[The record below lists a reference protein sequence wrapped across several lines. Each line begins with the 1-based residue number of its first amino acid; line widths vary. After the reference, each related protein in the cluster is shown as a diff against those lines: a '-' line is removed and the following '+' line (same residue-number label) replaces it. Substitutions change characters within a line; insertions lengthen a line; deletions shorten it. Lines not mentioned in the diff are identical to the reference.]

1 MGRAFLIIGGAA
13 LLLGIWIYSIIDAV
27 QAEGSRVRTL
37 PKVAWVLILFF
48 VPLVGSALW
57 FWLGRP
63 RADKFGSFGP
73 PAAKPERAPDDDPEF
88 LKFLEAKA
96 RRERED
102 AQRQEK
108 KRQQEAKSPESDASS
123 DDGSH
128 KKPDSDEEPNSSDQ

>member
-1 MGRAFLIIGGAA
+1 MGRALLIIGGAA

-63 RADKFGSFGP
+63 RADRFGSFGP

-108 KRQQEAKSPESDASS
+108 KRQQEASSPESDASS
-123 DDGSH
+123 SDESG
-128 KKPDSDEEPNSSDQ
+128 KKSDSDQDSDSSDQ

>member
-1 MGRAFLIIGGAA
+1 MGRALLIIGGVA

-27 QAEGSRVRTL
+27 QAENSRVRTL

-63 RADKFGSFGP
+63 RADRFGSFGP

-108 KRQQEAKSPESDASS
+108 KRQQEASSS
-123 DDGSH
+123 DNDSD
-128 KKPDSDEEPNSSDQ
+128 KKPETNQDPDSSDQ

>member
-1 MGRAFLIIGGAA
+1 MGRALLIIGGAA

-27 QAEGSRVRTL
+27 QAENSRVRTL

-63 RADKFGSFGP
+63 RADRFGSFGP

-108 KRQQEAKSPESDASS
+108 KRQQEVSSS
-123 DDGSH
+123 DNDSD
-128 KKPDSDEEPNSSDQ
+128 KKPETNQDPDSSDQ

>member
-1 MGRAFLIIGGAA
+1 MGRALLIIGGAA

-27 QAEGSRVRTL
+27 QAENSRVRTL

-73 PAAKPERAPDDDPEF
+73 PVTKPERAPDDDPEF

-123 DDGSH
+123 
-128 KKPDSDEEPNSSDQ
+128 SDESGKKSDFDQEPG

>member
-1 MGRAFLIIGGAA
+1 MGRALLIIGGAA

-27 QAEGSRVRTL
+27 QAENSRVRTL

-63 RADKFGSFGP
+63 RADRFGSFGP

-108 KRQQEAKSPESDASS
+108 KRQQEASSPESDASS
-123 DDGSH
+123 GDESG
-128 KKPDSDEEPNSSDQ
+128 KKSDSGQDPDSSDQ